1 MAAAP
6 ATQSA
11 ESTLARMVIDGR
23 FDDWARVPVA
33 FVDPAGDQGGCS
45 TDIRSV
51 WLANDD
57 NYLYLRFEFGEL
69 VNLQHVASP
78 LRIYFDTDRSAVTG
92 QRIKSLGS
100 DLAILLPERRAVEQS
115 ADAFEAAEI
124 PMAKL
129 DLLWEPTLAGRQFE
143 MRISRQA
150 VFPKRGGPIFGKGE
164 FDLFLMGRSLQGDTE
179 EWAPDGPK
187 AYTYRFAAGTTPP
200 WPSISLVKDKPA
212 YVRLVS
218 YNTEW
223 DGLIERPEYFDRI
236 LRALQPDIICLQEIR
251 RPIEQVRRRL
261 DAALPLAEGGKW
273 FVHKQGFSVLA
284 SRWAMSRPNFSTPFP
299 TGSGQAMGLVALPK
313 DRYATDLYV
322 ISAHYRCCGQ
332 MGSTEDRQR
341 QIQSDANVGW
351 FRDLREPGGEIT
363 LPPGTPF
370 VLCGDLN
377 LVGGPQV
384 LETLVTGKVVNQAM
398 FGPDSPPDWDGSP
411 LTDLCP
417 LHVAGPLAYTWRD
430 DSKGYVPGRLDAI
443 VYPDSA
449 MRAAKAFVLDTAEM
463 SDADLKQTHLQPD
476 DTAKASDH
484 LPLVVDFDL
493 AGTAPHSQAA
503 SQPERP

>member
-1 MAAAP
+1 
-6 ATQSA
+6 
-11 ESTLARMVIDGR
+11 
-23 FDDWARVPVA
+23 
-33 FVDPAGDQGGCS
+33 
-45 TDIRSV
+45 
-51 WLANDD
+51 
-57 NYLYLRFEFGEL
+57 
-69 VNLQHVASP
+69 
-78 LRIYFDTDRSAVTG
+78 
-92 QRIKSLGS
+92 
-100 DLAILLPERRAVEQS
+100 
-115 ADAFEAAEI
+115 
-124 PMAKL
+124 
-129 DLLWEPTLAGRQFE
+129 
-143 MRISRQA
+143 
-150 VFPKRGGPIFGKGE
+150 
-164 FDLFLMGRSLQGDTE
+164 
-179 EWAPDGPK
+179 
-187 AYTYRFAAGTTPP
+187 
-200 WPSISLVKDKPA
+200 
-212 YVRLVS
+212 
-218 YNTEW
+218 
-223 DGLIERPEYFDRI
+223 
-236 LRALQPDIICLQEIR
+236 
-251 RPIEQVRRRL
+251 
-261 DAALPLAEGGKW
+261 
-273 FVHKQGFSVLA
+273 
-284 SRWAMSRPNFSTPFP
+284 
-299 TGSGQAMGLVALPK
+299 
-313 DRYATDLYV
+313 LYV

-384 LETLVTGKVVNQAM
+384 LETLLTGKVANQAM

-411 LTDLCP
+411 LADLGP

-443 VYPDSA
+443 VYTDSA

-463 SDADLKQTHLQPD
+463 SAADLKQTHLQPD